1 MLEHFD
7 LGLKPPAEV
16 SQHYYFVYSG
26 YSVLGKI
33 SENLWTPLL
42 EQEWQDLPLSAI
54 SVHYIGFAST
64 GILHDA
70 ACHAVELQAGVD
82 APSGYEWLNLRHFI
96 HYPDESLF
104 ALAGRGMQI
113 IEWHLTHQFCGR
125 CGDPLQTHQTDRA
138 RICESCRRTF
148 YPRLSPCII
157 VLVTRGEELLL
168 ARGVR
173 HPEGMYST
181 LAGFIEPGETVE
193 QAVHREV
200 KEEVGINVRRLQY
213 WGSQPWPFPHQL
225 MLGFYAEYKSGDLVL
240 EEEEIEEAQWW
251 HYKDL
256 PNIPPDSTISGKLIR
271 DYLAQL
277 EA

>member
-7 LGLKPPAEV
+7 LGLKPPASV

-26 YSVLGKI
+26 YSVLGRI

-42 EQEWQDLPLSAI
+42 EQEWKDLPLSAN

-64 GILHDA
+64 GVLNDA
-70 ACHAVELQAGVD
+70 ACHAIELQAGID
-82 APSGYEWLNLRHFI
+82 APLGYEWLNLRHFI

-125 CGDPLQTHQTDRA
+125 CGDLLQAHQTDRA
-138 RICESCRRTF
+138 RICENCRRTF

-200 KEEVGINVRRLQY
+200 KEEVGINVQRLQY

-271 DYLAQL
+271 DYLVQL